1 MHELYLGKKKVYN
14 KKKEK
19 YKLYRLGPKQL
30 PNVFEYESN
39 LFTFAID
46 LSLYIV
52 SWPATAFLTVKLF
65 LSFSTQPLLPD
76 PTLLLWPLPFCT
88 QLHRIIKILLIKVTE
103 KTSLLPI

>member
-30 PNVFEYESN
+30 LNVFEYESN

-52 SWPATAFLTVKLF
+52 S
-65 LSFSTQPLLPD
+65 
-76 PTLLLWPLPFCT
+76 
-88 QLHRIIKILLIKVTE
+88 
-103 KTSLLPI
+103 